1 MNQSTEPPKRH
12 GLLPVRRLRPSVCC
26 ICLTASRQELT
37 RRAVDCFRS
46 QTYQNKALVIWDSGE
61 VPYVSD
67 GDTRIENIVR
77 DPQGRGQTVGA
88 LRNAANGIA
97 RGCDIII
104 NWDSDDWSHPNR
116 IAEQVELLQS
126 SGADVVGYN
135 ELMFWRAPIYTESN
149 YRQEVS
155 GEAWIWGSY
164 PPPETTL
171 CYWRKYWEHHP
182 FGATSQGEGMHF
194 LIGAKLSWGS
204 AVPNLYWGRN
214 AVKVSPETIGAEPR
228 MVARIHAG
236 NTSDAYRDLASHAEW
251 TRTPEWDLTAREI
264 ME

>member
-12 GLLPVRRLRPSVCC
+12 GLLSVRRLRPSVCC

-77 DPQGRGQTVGA
+77 DPQGRGHTVGA

-97 RGCDIII
+97 RGCDIIV

-182 FGATSQGEGMHF
+182 FGATSQGEGLQF
-194 LIGAKLSWGS
+194 LIGGKMFWGS
-204 AVPNLYWGRN
+204 AVS
-214 AVKVSPETIGAEPR
+214 ADEPR

-236 NTSDAYRDLASHAEW
+236 NTSNAYRDLASHSEW
-251 TRTPEWDLTAREI
+251 RRVPEYDDYARRI